1 MAGRDAPKRGRRC
14 ELRRRVPQRLP
25 ARVEPAEV
33 RALLAVARSARDRAL
48 LTVLWRTGQRIG
60 DWSDE
65 HGRHGVPGMRL
76 GDLDHAS
83 GTVAVCLKG
92 AAMSTG
98 CRSAPTSGPVYAA
111 YVRDERGLGA
121 PEEPAWVALR
131 RARGRPLGYA
141 STSTSTAPKACAH
154 RTPRS
159 GGASP
164 RRWSCATWAPTSARC
179 RPGST
184 SRAAWSAWAAAPRNP
199 RRAPPRSFQR
209 MLASHQAGLERRPP
223 RARAGRA
230 ARRPRAGSD
239 SGLAARW
246 AAPATSKTTWPPRSR
261 PHDSVGR
268 RGWGQR
274 AWSVAD

>member
-1 MAGRDAPKRGRRC
+1 MAGRDTPKRRRRC

-60 DWSDE
+60 DWSEE

-111 YVRDERGLGA
+111 YVRR
-121 PEEPAWVALR
+121 AWA
-131 RARGRPLGYA
+131 GRPGRA
-141 STSTSTAPKACAH
+141 GV
-154 RTPRS
+154 
-159 GGASP
+159 GG
-164 RRWSCATWAPTSARC
+164 
-179 RPGST
+179 
-184 SRAAWSAWAAAPRNP
+184 AAPRT
-199 RRAPPRSFQR
+199 RAAAGVREYLDFHGAEGLRAPD
-209 MLASHQAGLERRPP
+209 A
-223 RARAGRA
+223 
-230 ARRPRAGSD
+230 
-239 SGLAARW
+239 
-246 AAPATSKTTWPPRSR
+246 
-261 PHDSVGR
+261 
-268 RGWGQR
+268 
-274 AWSVAD
+274 